1 MLLAAPHFVLF
12 AEVGLREL
20 ADDEQPVGIA
30 DSVQS
35 ADGSGVDSAPSRP
48 RSPGGLAGRTITV
61 VVRPFGYNKSR

>member
-35 ADGSGVDSAPSRP
+35 ADGSGVDFGAQSPEVSGRACRP
-48 RSPGGLAGRTITV
+48 H
-61 VVRPFGYNKSR
+61 YNCRGPALWL

>member
-30 DSVQS
+30 IVSKVLMDP
-35 ADGSGVDSAPSRP
+35 ALIRRP
-48 RSPGGLAGRTITV
+48 VARGLREGLQAAL
-61 VVRPFGYNKSR
+61 